1 MTACPTLRDAFASL
15 AALFACLCVTA
26 SGTPAAAAQASALD
40 LVEIVDIDSLSISPD
55 GTAGVFRT
63 VQGDVGRN
71 SYRLR
76 WHSVDLQSGAVR
88 DIASGGEPVYLDPGS
103 VQPEKALWVNGGRSI
118 VYRALIDG
126 AVGLWAAD
134 VDGSSVRPL
143 VVRDEDV
150 GDYSLGAD
158 GRSLLYTTGASR
170 SQIRRAEKREYDSG
184 ILIDSSIDL
193 GQNLFRGG
201 SVNGRPASQRLVG
214 YWYVRDGL
222 LWRAARQDH
231 ALDLATGAD
240 KALGPPRPVG
250 PFEPP
255 PPRPGSE
262 ARNAAGDIAQAS
274 WNGREGTLTVAM
286 SGGPARS
293 CGDPMCAT
301 QRVSALV
308 WRPGSSDLLVT
319 FIDRNR
325 RQSLYL
331 WHTAADSLQR
341 LTSADGLLS
350 GGRRNMVPCAVA
362 RSAALCVESGA
373 ASPPRLERIDLVTG
387 ERRILFD
394 PNAGLR
400 QHYAPDVRYISWAI
414 GDGRSAAGVLMRPGD
429 GGKHRAPLYVNYYS
443 CEGFLRG
450 GEGDEWPIPQLLDS
464 GFAVACINAVPSTGP
479 QDAMFEYRT
488 GLAAVRTLVDKLAGE
503 GIVDRSKVAMG
514 GLSFGSEVAMWIAT
528 HSNLL
533 AVLSI
538 ASAQLEPASYWMSSM
553 PGSDQPGLLK
563 EVWHIGAPG
572 ETPDRWSRVSPA
584 LNSGRI
590 RAPIL
595 FQLPEQEARR
605 IPELY
610 ARLSRDGVPT
620 ELYAFPG
627 EAHLKVQPRHRLAIY
642 ERNLDWFRY
651 WLEGYEDPDPAKA
664 DQYARWERLR
674 AKRASSRFGRDP
686 ATGATAPGQQAR

>member
-1 MTACPTLRDAFASL
+1 MAGCRTFGDAL
-15 AALFACLCVTA
+15 AALAAVFACLGLA
-26 SGTPAAAAQASALD
+26 LSGTPAPAAEASARD

-63 VQGDVGRN
+63 VEGDIARN

-76 WHSVDLQSGAVR
+76 WHSVNLRSGVVR
-88 DIASGGEPVYLDPGS
+88 DIAGGGDPIYLDPGS
-103 VQPEKALWVNGGRSI
+103 VQPEKILWVNGGRSI

-126 AVGLWAAD
+126 AVGLWMAD
-134 VDGSSVRPL
+134 VSGARLRPL

-150 GDYSLGAD
+150 GDYSLSAD

-170 SQIRRAEKREYDSG
+170 LQIRRAEKREYESG
-184 ILIDSSIDL
+184 ILVDSSIDL

-201 SVNGRPASQRLVG
+201 SVNGRPASQRLIG
-214 YWYVRDGL
+214 YWYVRGGL
-222 LWRAARQDH
+222 LWRAPLQDH

-240 KALGPPRPVG
+240 VTVGPPRPVG

-255 PPRPGSE
+255 HPRAGFE
-262 ARNAAGDIAQAS
+262 ARNAAGDVAQAS
-274 WNGREGTLTVAM
+274 WNGGEGALKATM
-286 SGGPARS
+286 RDGSIRS
-293 CGDPMCAT
+293 CADPLCST
-301 QRVSALV
+301 QRISALG
-308 WRPGSSDLLVT
+308 WRPDSSDLLVT
-319 FIDRNR
+319 FIDPYR

-331 WHTAADSLQR
+331 WQSSTGSLHH
-341 LTSADGLLS
+341 LISSDGLLS

-362 RSAALCVESGA
+362 PLAALCVESAA
-373 ASPPRLERIDLVTG
+373 ASPPRLARIDLTTG

-400 QHYAPDVRYISWAI
+400 QRYAPEVRYISWAI
-414 GDGRSAAGVLMRPGD
+414 GDGRFAAGVLMEPKVGAHRPP
-429 GGKHRAPLYVNYYS
+429 PLYVNYYS

-450 GEGDEWPIPQLLDS
+450 GEGDEWPIPELLES
-464 GFAVACINAVPSTGP
+464 GFAVVCINAVPSSGP
-479 QDAMFEYRT
+479 QDAVFEYRT
-488 GLAAVRTLVDKLAGE
+488 GFAAVRTLVGKLAGE
-503 GIVDRSKVAMG
+503 GTIDPARVAMG

-528 HSNLL
+528 HSDLL

-553 PGSDQPGLLK
+553 PGSDQPRLLK
-563 EVWHIGAPG
+563 KVWRIGSPG
-572 ETPDRWSRVSPA
+572 ETPERWRRVSPA
-584 LNSGRI
+584 LNSGKI

-610 ARLSRDGVPT
+610 ARLARAGVPT
-620 ELYAFPG
+620 ELYAFPD
-627 EAHLKVQPRHRLAIY
+627 EAHLKVQPRHRLAVY

-651 WLEGYEDPDPAKA
+651 WLQNYRDPEPAKTE
-664 DQYARWERLR
+664 QYARWDRLR
-674 AKRASSRFGRDP
+674 TKWAGRRGADP
-686 ATGATAPGQQAR
+686 ATGARVRARQPR